1 MESLQQSWILLM
13 LIIGTVASA
22 VAYLSFRVPRPR
34 SGTGEKELEEFAA
47 DIRFG
52 NGRIPTVL
60 WLLFIGMA
68 CFLAGYVAYV
78 HFAMPNF

>member
-22 VAYLSFRVPRPR
+22 AAYLSFRVPRGRP
-34 SGTGEKELEEFAA
+34 GEGAEEIEEFAA
-47 DIRFG
+47 DIRLG
-52 NGRIPTVL
+52 NGRIPPVL